1 MSVGVPA
8 RAPLR
13 RHWASPRWWWCW
25 CCAWRVSPRCRCRC
39 VVWMRPARPLGWPRA
54 VTNGQRSRPPAAS
67 RPAVRWFTCSE
78 TATFWSPRSSHIQSY
93 CPRWILGPKRCR
105 RPSRSGDRGS
115 ATVVAAA
122 MVAVLLCITGA
133 GAYLGS
139 VVVARHRAQAAADLA
154 ALAAAARLPSGV
166 TAACA
171 RATAVAH
178 AMRVDDAQCD
188 VDGLDVVVTA
198 RVVVAF
204 AGAARAV
211 ARAGPA

>member
-1 MSVGVPA
+1 
-8 RAPLR
+8 
-13 RHWASPRWWWCW
+13 
-25 CCAWRVSPRCRCRC
+25 
-39 VVWMRPARPLGWPRA
+39 
-54 VTNGQRSRPPAAS
+54 
-67 RPAVRWFTCSE
+67 
-78 TATFWSPRSSHIQSY
+78 
-93 CPRWILGPKRCR
+93 
-105 RPSRSGDRGS
+105 
-115 ATVVAAA
+115 

-188 VDGLDVVVTA
+188 VDSLDVVVTA